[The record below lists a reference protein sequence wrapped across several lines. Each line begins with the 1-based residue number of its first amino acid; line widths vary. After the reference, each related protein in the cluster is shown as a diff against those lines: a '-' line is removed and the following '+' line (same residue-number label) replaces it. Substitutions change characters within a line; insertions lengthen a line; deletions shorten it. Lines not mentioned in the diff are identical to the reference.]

1 MRGQER
7 ESRKEKAPCSDAAGL
22 VRLIKLQFLQK
33 RFFYLGLLLMEFGC
47 VIFAVI
53 TNLREYV
60 SLGAGIH
67 FSDMSNMPQL
77 GIVLVLAI
85 LCLGG
90 CNAAD
95 NEQISMYPG
104 IRKTKYFSR
113 VILDI
118 LFLFCFIV
126 WLVFLY
132 FASYGIYQI
141 IHLILPDVNLLYF
154 FSWKYLLQG
163 CTWFFAFSVM
173 MYGLI
178 QLAYTIMYCLGRT
191 GYLIV
196 WSVLL
201 IVCVLS
207 AGMLPPV
214 YHLLAEP
221 LPWTEAVSV
230 YVLAGIFSVVVS
242 GSIVLWK
249 KKPLRLFYGSAVL
262 LLATAVIFEIGL
274 KLAIEYQDLEQL
286 YASEEEMN
294 PNAQRIFKEFEI
306 SWKEGDRMEFL
317 SRLDWILPEKGEAD
331 SFDNHLY
338 PQIEICSA
346 SDVKTQTENVYDQ
359 SRVSREKFVLRLEAV
374 DGTYNGKPV
383 YQEVLEN
390 IVLKK
395 EKNQL
400 YYDCKNIYYVLNLMF
415 GRVDKITDSTEDNFW
430 DWGEYG
436 DISAGMYLKVIIDD
450 ETMKRWERYQE
461 AERCY

>member
-33 RFFYLGLLLMEFGC
+33 RFFYLGLLLMEFGY
-47 VIFAVI
+47 VIFGVI
-53 TNLREYV
+53 TNLRKRV
-60 SLGAGIH
+60 SFGAGIH

-77 GIVLVLAI
+77 GIVIVLVF
-85 LCLGG
+85 LCLGSY
-90 CNAAD
+90 NAAD

-104 IRKTKYFSR
+104 TRKTKYFSR

-126 WLVFLY
+126 WLVVLY

-154 FSWKYLLQG
+154 FSWKYLFQG
-163 CTWFFAFSVM
+163 CTWFFALSVM

-196 WSVLL
+196 WGVLL
-201 IVCVLS
+201 FVCVLS

-214 YHLLAEP
+214 YHLLTKP
-221 LPWTEAVSV
+221 LSWMGAVSV
-230 YVLAGIFSVVVS
+230 YVLAGILSVMVS
-242 GSIVLWK
+242 SSIVLWK
-249 KKPLRLFYGSAVL
+249 KKPLRMFYGSTVL
-262 LLATAVIFEIGL
+262 LLATAVIFEFGL

-286 YASEEEMN
+286 YDTAEETN
-294 PNAQRIFKEFEI
+294 PNVQKIFKEFEI
-306 SWKEGDRMEFL
+306 LWKEGDRMEFL
-317 SRLDWILPEKGEAD
+317 NRLDWILPEKGEVD
-331 SFDNHLY
+331 SFDNRLY
-338 PQIEICSA
+338 PQIEICSV

-383 YQEVLEN
+383 YQEILEN

-415 GRVDKITDSTEDNFW
+415 GRVDKITDSAEDNFW

-436 DISAGMYLKVIIDD
+436 EISNGMYLKVIIDD

-461 AERCY
+461 AER